1 MEPLKL
7 SVAQPC
13 SSVYTLKYTPHSVKY
28 VLVQSSIDVVV
39 SRVFF
44 PRLKVGGMCAAVW
57 ARHARYVLGEL
68 LRIKC

>member
-28 VLVQSSIDVVV
+28 VLVQSSIDVV

-44 PRLKVGGMCAAVW
+44 SRLKVGGMCAAVR

-68 LRIKC
+68 LRTKC